1 MLPKCQIKGGKC
13 NFLNFKGTK
22 GVFGS
27 HRIGGLELEL
37 EHQFQIFGLDATSA
51 RELEFNSNSMGHQF
65 HKFNS
70 LVRPKNY
77 NSNSIISPP
86 IRVST
91 RILMGK
97 KLKSGQLCEQ
107 PSLAI

>member
-1 MLPKCQIKGGKC
+1 MKPDRHPTVYDIFSPSKVCFGAFY
-13 NFLNFKGTK
+13 NFSK

-70 LVRPKNY
+70 LARPKNY
-77 NSNSIISPP
+77 NSNSILSPP

-91 RILMGK
+91 RILDG
-97 KLKSGQLCEQ
+97 LNQ
-107 PSLAI
+107 

>member
-1 MLPKCQIKGGKC
+1 M
-13 NFLNFKGTK
+13 
-22 GVFGS
+22 FGS

-37 EHQFQIFGLDATSA
+37 EHQFQIFGLDAIYV
-51 RELEFNSNSMGHQF
+51 RELEFNLNSMSHQF

-91 RILMGK
+91 RILAGK
-97 KLKSGQLCEQ
+97 KLKPGQLGKR